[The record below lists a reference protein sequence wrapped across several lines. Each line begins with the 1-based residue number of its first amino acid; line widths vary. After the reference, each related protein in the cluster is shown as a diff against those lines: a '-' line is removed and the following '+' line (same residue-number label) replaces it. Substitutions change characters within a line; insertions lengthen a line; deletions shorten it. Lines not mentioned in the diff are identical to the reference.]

1 MHETTETPHVPVNH
15 QLVRHLNKGWPK
27 RATVCSIEKFQV
39 EDNFDP
45 HKPDYPVCMLPF
57 FHHPRFQQVDEAL
70 KSEVLTWGWIGYN
83 RRTVAAEEYVV
94 NPALAVISRQFLG
107 ENDWHFKE
115 AMQQTLVD
123 EHYHTLMHMKAVERT
138 KEQRDIQRELQL
150 PRSVTYHRLQSLHA
164 KLPEQWQKDL
174 ASIAFAVVAEISVN
188 AYLDTLAG
196 DASIQPQNR
205 RVAEL
210 HNHDEYAHS
219 KVIAEIG
226 KVMYAN
232 MDQQHRKFFIQ
243 VLPEALHAF
252 VAQDYSMWEAILSQL
267 CIPGAEGII
276 ADTKNAAGNGVIMRD
291 YGGLHRFATEI
302 GILDEIDFD
311 FTGTLNEKKGAPAQP
326 LPQ

>member
-1 MHETTETPHVPVNH
+1 MDQTIDTSNMPVNH
-15 QLVRHLNKGWPK
+15 KLVQHLNKAWPK
-27 RATVCSIEKFQV
+27 RATVCSMDKFQV
-39 EDNFDP
+39 ESVFDP
-45 HKPDYPVCMLPF
+45 QKPDYPICMVPF
-57 FHHPRFQQVDEAL
+57 FHHPKFQQVDEAL

-83 RRTVAAEEYVV
+83 KRTVAAEEYVV
-94 NPALAVISRQFLG
+94 NPALAVIARQFLD
-107 ENDWHFKE
+107 ENDWDFRE

-138 KEQRDIQRELQL
+138 KEQRNIQRELQL
-150 PRSVTYHRLQSLHA
+150 PRSVTYRRLQALHA

-188 AYLDTLAG
+188 AYLDTLAS
-196 DASIQPQNR
+196 DTSIQPQNR

-219 KVIAEIG
+219 KVVAEIG

-232 MDQQHRKFFIQ
+232 MDQQHRKFFIR

-252 VAQDYSMWEAILSQL
+252 VAQDYSMWEEILSQL
-267 CIPGAEGII
+267 HVPDAEGII
-276 ADTKNAAGNGVIMRD
+276 ADTKNAAGGGVIMRD

-302 GILDEIDFD
+302 GILNEIDFD
-311 FTGTLNEKKGAPAQP
+311 FTGTLNEKKDASAQP

>member
-1 MHETTETPHVPVNH
+1 MLPQHTPASVDH

-27 RATVCSIEKFQV
+27 RATVCAIEKFQV
-39 EDNFDP
+39 DDEFDP
-45 HKPDYPVCMLPF
+45 AKPDYPASMTPF
-57 FHHPRFQQVDEAL
+57 FHHPSFQKLDDAL

-94 NPALAVISRQFLG
+94 NPALAVISSRFLG
-107 ENDWHFKE
+107 EDDWHFRE

-138 KEQRDIQRELQL
+138 KAQRNIQRELQL
-150 PRSVTYHRLQSLHA
+150 PKSVTYRRLRELHA
-164 KLPEQWQKDL
+164 ELPEQWQKDL

-188 AYLDTLAG
+188 AYLDTLA
-196 DASIQPQNR
+196 DDTTIQPQNR

-210 HNHDEYAHS
+210 HNRDEYAHS

-232 MDQQHRKFFIQ
+232 MDEEHRRFF
-243 VLPEALHAF
+243 VRMLPEALRAF
-252 VAQDYSMWEAILSQL
+252 IAQDYSMWEAILHQL
-267 CIPGAEGII
+267 GVQDTDTII
-276 ADTKNAAGNGVIMRD
+276 SDTKKASAGAVIMRD
-291 YGGLHRFATEI
+291 YSGLHRFASDL

-311 FTGTLNEKKGAPAQP
+311 FSGTLKEQASVSAQA
-326 LPQ
+326 LP